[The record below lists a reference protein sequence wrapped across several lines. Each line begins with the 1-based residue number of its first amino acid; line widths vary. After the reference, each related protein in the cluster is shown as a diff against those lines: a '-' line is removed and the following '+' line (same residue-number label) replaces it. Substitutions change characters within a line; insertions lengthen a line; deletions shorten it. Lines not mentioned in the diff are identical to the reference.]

1 MIPDKKILMS
11 SMFFM
16 NFAFISEDHSFNQIL
31 IFLEERLATK
41 DYNKL
46 LNIPQLSL
54 DKTLN

>member
-16 NFAFISEDHSFNQIL
+16 NFAFISVDHSFNQIL